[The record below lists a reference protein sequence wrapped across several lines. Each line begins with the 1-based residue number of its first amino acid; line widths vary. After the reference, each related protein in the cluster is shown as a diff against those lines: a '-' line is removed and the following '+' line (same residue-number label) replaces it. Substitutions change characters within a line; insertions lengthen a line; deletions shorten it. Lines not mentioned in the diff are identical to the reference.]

1 MKKLIVIFLCFTML
15 LSLGAIGFT
24 ASAAETVFYV
34 KDGGTGDGTSEANAY
49 GDFKTAFEA
58 AAGLSGDAKLIVV
71 GTVVVPFT
79 EYFISPLYDHL
90 ITVVGKDDSS
100 TLHFVNAKNQ
110 VFHFGGDTVIDDIT
124 LVAENP
130 GDTIIFCANLRNV
143 TFGPGFKSNALMS
156 LRGTYNHNEISGEYG
171 YNALKTDAVASY
183 TLTVMGGSNWNDI
196 AGYAQ
201 NSASCNLNGTV
212 TINVGGGA
220 RMNTICVAR
229 NARVTATNAVINIHD
244 AVINRFVG
252 ATDRDPIAHLQYD
265 DATKTVQYNSGVSES
280 MVVNVYSDFKVNESF
295 TNLASSD
302 LVVPGISGT
311 TIYILSTRAP
321 QKGLTDVES
330 LGSHTLNVDAAVFDA
345 VIEHVQTVSFDAI
358 NKVNFSDLPAPV
370 ETEAPE
376 TKAPETQAPE
386 TKAPETKAP
395 ETKAPETKAP
405 ETKAPE
411 TKAPETK
418 PAETKAPVDTTG
430 TAAQQSSGGVP
441 VFVWVILA
449 AAAAAVAVAAVILVK
464 KKKK

>member
-1 MKKLIVIFLCFTML
+1 MKKWIVIFLCFAML

-24 ASAAETVFYV
+24 ASAAETVLYV
-34 KDGGTGDGTSEANAY
+34 KDGGTGDGTSEANAF

-58 AAGLSGDAKLIVV
+58 AADLSGDAKLIVV
-71 GTVVVPFT
+71 GTVPVPLT

-100 TLHFVNAKNQ
+100 ILYFINGKNQ
-110 VFHFGGDTVIDDIT
+110 VFHFGGDAVIDDIT

-143 TFGPGFKSNALMS
+143 TFGPGFKSDALMS
-156 LRGTYNHNEISGEYG
+156 LRGTYKHNGILSGEYG
-171 YNALKTDAVASY
+171 YNALMTEATADY

-196 AGYAQ
+196 AGYAH
-201 NSASCNLNGTV
+201 NSAYGNLQGTV

-220 RMNTICVAR
+220 KMNTICIAR

-252 ATDRDPIAHLQYD
+252 ATDRDPIQHLQYD
-265 DATKTVQYNSGVSES
+265 DATKTVQYNSGVSGS
-280 MVVNVYSDFKVNESF
+280 LTVNVFSDFDASQSF

-311 TIYILSTRAP
+311 SIYILSTRAP
-321 QKGLTDVES
+321 EKGLTDVES
-330 LGSHTLNVDAAVFDA
+330 LGSHTLNIDAAVFDA
-345 VIEHVQTVSFDAI
+345 VIEHVQTVSFDSI
-358 NKVNFSDLPAPV
+358 NKVNLGDTPAPV
-370 ETEAPE
+370 ETQPVETQAPE
-376 TKAPETQAPE
+376 TKAPETTAPE

-405 ETKAPE
+405 ETKAP
-411 TKAPETK
+411 
-418 PAETKAPVDTTG
+418 VDTTG
-430 TAAQQSSGGVP
+430 AAAQEPDGGVP
-441 VFVWVILA
+441 AFVWVILA
-449 AAAAAVAVAAVILVK
+449 AAAVAVAVVAVVLIK